1 MPSKRKTLQA
11 DLIDAPTFDL
21 SNGKLRAIK
30 MPDWAKKAAK
40 AAPKLSQVQAKPFS
54 IATAERHLQII
65 AKWERLSYITPAK
78 AKQLRDRV
86 LEEIN
91 L

>member
-1 MPSKRKTLQA
+1 MKRTIKTNLGTVVVEP
-11 DLIDAPTFDL
+11 LNP
-21 SNGKLRAIK
+21 
-30 MPDWAKKAAK
+30 PAKKSK
-40 AAPKLSQVQAKPFS
+40 AQAKPVS
-54 IATAERHLQII
+54 ISTLDRRLQII

>member
-1 MPSKRKTLQA
+1 MSKRTVTTNKYGT
-11 DLIDAPTFDL
+11 IVVEPW
-21 SNGKLRAIK
+21 N
-30 MPDWAKKAAK
+30 PPAKKSKTQAK
-40 AAPKLSQVQAKPFS
+40 AVS

-65 AKWERLSYITPAK
+65 ANWERLSYITPAK

-86 LEEIN
+86 LEGIN